1 MNLTR
6 STPRPK
12 RGRPGL
18 GALLALVLA
27 VPGLVAGLF
36 LVLILMSQP
45 RWN

>member
-1 MNLTR
+1 MILK
-6 STPRPK
+6 K

-27 VPGLVAGLF
+27 VPGLTVGLF
-36 LVLILMSQP
+36 LVLILITEP